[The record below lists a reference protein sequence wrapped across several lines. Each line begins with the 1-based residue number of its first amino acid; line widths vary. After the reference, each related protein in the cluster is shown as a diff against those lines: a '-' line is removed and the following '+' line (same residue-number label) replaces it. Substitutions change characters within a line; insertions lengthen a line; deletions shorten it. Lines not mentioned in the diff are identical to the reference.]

1 VLAQRLQGMF
11 ADVDPGVD
19 LADEL
24 IADRRAEAR
33 QDADA
38 DRKRPSRDASSTHRE

>member
-1 VLAQRLQGMF
+1 MF
-11 ADVDPGVD
+11 ADVAPGVD

-24 IADRRAEAR
+24 IADRRAAAR

-38 DRKRPSRDASSTHRE
+38 DRKLPGGGASSTHRE